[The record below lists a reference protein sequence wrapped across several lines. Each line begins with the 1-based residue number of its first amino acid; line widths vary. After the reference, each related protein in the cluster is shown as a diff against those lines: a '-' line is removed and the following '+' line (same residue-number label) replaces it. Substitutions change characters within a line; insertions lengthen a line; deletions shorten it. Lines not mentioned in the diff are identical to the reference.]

1 MKHSLFLFC
10 LIACTVIAC
19 HQAQNEKPAAP
30 AEDPCAYCLLE
41 NARPSSLG
49 NGPFLSKN
57 APAYDSVQLKKLA
70 EYFNHNLDS
79 AFELCASKFPEQEGL
94 SKSKRDSLLTSIQL
108 WYQYYNIYL
117 PDTMHFPKTPN
128 AQGLYELYAYNDSI
142 VLLNAAQY
150 HTYRAEQFRLGDSL
164 LNYREKQLR
173 DLCAAFLGKK
183 AEEIDDAILI
193 SVFYRGRHLSTDASI
208 LEIRMTDS
216 AYAFGKTRYYNIR
229 PENYK

>member
-1 MKHSLFLFC
+1 MRTYLFSGILLF
-10 LIACTVIAC
+10 IFACN
-19 HQAQNEKPAAP
+19 QAQNEKPAAP

-94 SKSKRDSLLTSIQL
+94 NKSKRDSLLTSIQL

-183 AEEIDDAILI
+183 AEEIDDAMLI